1 MGSQRVE
8 HNWATELNWTELN
21 DSNVQCVLLEI
32 FIFCFSSL
40 SKFHYVSDWRW
51 FLLSRLRNYGHSNLL
66 RENWDGQ
73 SSSLACTWFLNM
85 VPGLIT
91 ISCNCFKVHWN
102 WWKSLCTWGSVFPC
116 SEELSQTVLPP
127 LHSSSRSLAPR
138 IPLYSQY
145 QLPPR
150 LWIPK
155 K

>member
-21 DSNVQCVLLEI
+21 DCNIQCVWLEI

-91 ISCNCFKVHWN
+91 ISYNCFKVHWN

-116 SEELSQTVLPP
+116 SEELRQTVLPP

-150 LWIPK
+150 FWIPK